1 MLELLDRQALAR
13 VDHLVD
19 RHGAVPPR
27 HGDPI
32 DRIQIAQTEMRDRW
46 TRRRQRGAA
55 RADPLL
61 PGAAT
66 RFDRDP
72 RADAVGVRWLPD
84 EIHLEP
90 PFPAAPRVEVVGGL
104 VEGL

>member
-19 RHGAVPPR
+19 RRGAVPPR

-46 TRRRQRGAA
+46 TRRRQRGAS

-66 RFDRDP
+66 RSAGAP
-72 RADAVGVRWLPD
+72 RADAVVVRGLPD

-90 PFPAAPRVEVVGGL
+90 RFRAAPRVEVVRGL
-104 VEGL
+104 V